1 VTKPIR
7 VDYDRVERH
16 EFEIYKESILQRL
29 DIYIH
34 KRVPEYSRTLV
45 QKLIKDGMITV
56 NGHTSKPA
64 YEINL
69 GDRIVCDL
77 PKLILPHVVAS
88 DIPLEI
94 VHEDEHLIAINKP
107 QQFVVHPAE
116 GHWDDTL
123 VNALLHHCGVLPE
136 TDEIY
141 KPGIVHRID
150 KDTSGVIIAA
160 KTLKAHGLLTK
171 QFQDRVVQKSYRA
184 IVEGEVP
191 FDEDI
196 IDKDMERSKH
206 DFEKMTVVKKGTGKS
221 AISFYRVLERFDGF
235 TLVEV
240 APKTGRTHQIRVHMA
255 SIGHPCIADSA
266 YGRRDALFLRD
277 LGATE
282 DPLVPDPQQPILM
295 RQALH
300 AFSIQFV
307 HPGTGMTV
315 SYQAPLAEDL
325 ETVLSLLRKYK
336 PKDKPEEDP
345 GFRTSQE
352 ATPQAAMS
360 EATPAGEDPG
370 TAAIAPSAGTK
381 KAARKAEAKKKAP
394 SKRPAAPKKPSEPK
408 KKPKTPEPRKNAG
421 PAKKPR
427 AKAKKST

>member
-1 VTKPIR
+1 MSKPIR
-7 VDYDRVERH
+7 VDYDRIERT

-34 KRVPEYSRTLV
+34 KRKPEYSRTLV
-45 QKLIKDGMITV
+45 QKLIQDGLITV
-56 NGHTSKPA
+56 NGHKTKPA
-64 YEINL
+64 YVINM
-69 GDRIVCDL
+69 GDKITCDL

-107 QQFVVHPAE
+107 PQFVVHPAA

-160 KTLKAHGLLTK
+160 KSLKAHGELTK

-184 IVEGEVP
+184 IVEGEVE

-196 IDKDMERSKH
+196 IDKDMDRSKH
-206 DFEKMTVVKKGTGKS
+206 DFEKMAVVKKGTGKS
-221 AISFYRVLERFDGF
+221 AISYYRVLERFEGF
-235 TLVEV
+235 TFVEV

-266 YGRRDALFLRD
+266 YGKRDALFLRD

-282 DPLVPDPQQPILM
+282 DPLVPDPLQPILM

-300 AFSIQFV
+300 AFTIQFT
-307 HPGTGMTV
+307 HPGTGMIV
-315 SYQAPLAEDL
+315 QYAAPLAQDL
-325 ETVLSLLRKYK
+325 ETVLTLLRKYK
-336 PKDKPEEDP
+336 SKDKPVEEAP
-345 GFRTSQE
+345 APRTQ
-352 ATPQAAMS
+352 PDAAD
-360 EATPAGEDPG
+360 APAPEVQM
-370 TAAIAPSAGTK
+370 AP
-381 KAARKAEAKKKAP
+381 E
-394 SKRPAAPKKPSEPK
+394 APKKPV
-408 KKPKTPEPRKNAG
+408 RK
-421 PAKKPR
+421 
-427 AKAKKST
+427 AKAKPKVKAKPKAKAKTKKKTAAKKK

>member
-1 VTKPIR
+1 M
-7 VDYDRVERH
+7 
-16 EFEIYKESILQRL
+16 
-29 DIYIH
+29 
-34 KRVPEYSRTLV
+34 PEYSRTLV

-56 NGHTSKPA
+56 NGRSSKPA

-69 GDRIVCDL
+69 GDRIVCEL
-77 PKLILPHVVAS
+77 PKLIQPHVVAT

-94 VHEDEHLIAINKP
+94 VHEDDHLIAINKP
-107 QQFVVHPAE
+107 PQFVVHPAA

-196 IDKDMERSKH
+196 IDKDMDRHKK
-206 DFEKMTVVKKGTGKS
+206 DFEKMAVVKKGTGKT
-221 AISFYRVLERFDGF
+221 AISFYRVIERFDGYTF
-235 TLVEV
+235 VEV

-255 SIGHPCIADSA
+255 SIGHPCVADSA

-277 LGATE
+277 LGAAE
-282 DPLVPDPQQPILM
+282 DPLIPEPDQPILM

-300 AFSIQFV
+300 AFTISFT
-307 HPGTGMTV
+307 HPATGETV
-315 SYQAPLAEDL
+315 EYSAPLAQDMEL
-325 ETVLSLLRKYK
+325 LLTLLRKYK
-336 PKDKPEEDP
+336 
-345 GFRTSQE
+345 S
-352 ATPQAAMS
+352 
-360 EATPAGEDPG
+360 
-370 TAAIAPSAGTK
+370 
-381 KAARKAEAKKKAP
+381 KAP
-394 SKRPAAPKKPSEPK
+394 APEPK
-408 KKPKTPEPRKNAG
+408 KG
-421 PAKKPR
+421 KK
-427 AKAKKST
+427 KK

>member
-1 VTKPIR
+1 VTKPVR

-34 KRVPEYSRTLV
+34 KRMPEYSRTLV

-56 NGHTSKPA
+56 NGRSSKPA

-69 GDRIVCDL
+69 GDRIVCEL
-77 PKLILPHVVAS
+77 PKLIQPHVVAS
-88 DIPLEI
+88 DIPLDI
-94 VHEDEHLIAINKP
+94 VHEDDHLIAINKP
-107 QQFVVHPAE
+107 PQFVVHPAA

-160 KTLKAHGLLTK
+160 KTLRAHGELTK

-196 IDKDMERSKH
+196 IDKDMDRHKK
-206 DFEKMTVVKKGTGKS
+206 DFEKMAVVKKGTGKS
-221 AISFYRVLERFDGF
+221 AISFYRVVERFDGF
-235 TLVEV
+235 TFVEV

-255 SIGHPCIADSA
+255 SIGHPCVSDSS

-277 LGATE
+277 LGAAE
-282 DPLVPDPQQPILM
+282 DPLVPEPDQPILM

-300 AFSIQFV
+300 AFKISFV
-307 HPGTGMTV
+307 HPGTGETV
-315 SYQAPLAEDL
+315 EYSAPLAQDL
-325 ETVLSLLRKYK
+325 ELVLQLLRKYK
-336 PKDKPEEDP
+336 PK
-345 GFRTSQE
+345 
-352 ATPQAAMS
+352 
-360 EATPAGEDPG
+360 
-370 TAAIAPSAGTK
+370 AP
-381 KAARKAEAKKKAP
+381 
-394 SKRPAAPKKPSEPK
+394 PAAPEPK
-408 KKPKTPEPRKNAG
+408 P
-421 PAKKPR
+421 
-427 AKAKKST
+427 KKSKKK

>member
-1 VTKPIR
+1 MLPPRRYTVAVVKPVR
-7 VDYDRVERH
+7 VDYERIERI

-34 KRVPEYSRTLV
+34 KRQPEYSRTLV

-56 NGHTSKPA
+56 NGHTTKPA

-69 GDRIVCDL
+69 GDKIICDL
-77 PKLILPHVVAS
+77 PKLIQPHVIAS

-94 VHEDEHLIAINKP
+94 IHEDEHLIAINKP
-107 QQFVVHPAE
+107 PQFVVHPAA

-136 TDEIY
+136 SEEIY

-160 KTLKAHGLLTK
+160 KTLRAHGELTK

-184 IVEGEVP
+184 IVEGEVE

-196 IDKDMERSKH
+196 IDKDMDRSKH
-206 DFEKMTVVKKGTGKS
+206 DHEKMAVVKKGTGKS
-221 AISFYRVLERFDGF
+221 AISFYRVIERFEGF
-235 TLVEV
+235 TFVEV

-255 SIGHPCIADSA
+255 SIGHPCIADSS

-277 LGATE
+277 LGAET
-282 DPLVPDPQQPILM
+282 DPMVPDPLQPLLM

-300 AFSIQFV
+300 AYTIQFT
-307 HPGTGMTV
+307 HPGTGMIV
-315 SYQAPLAEDL
+315 QYCAPVAKDMEDL
-325 ETVLSLLRKYK
+325 LTLLRKYK
-336 PKDKPEEDP
+336 SKDNPYVPEPPPPPPEPVVEPPPAEVVIEKPAKARKSKP
-345 GFRTSQE
+345 
-352 ATPQAAMS
+352 AAK
-360 EATPAGEDPG
+360 P
-370 TAAIAPSAGTK
+370 K
-381 KAARKAEAKKKAP
+381 KATKAKTASKAKKKSA
-394 SKRPAAPKKPSEPK
+394 K
-408 KKPKTPEPRKNAG
+408 KK
-421 PAKKPR
+421 
-427 AKAKKST
+427 S

>member
-1 VTKPIR
+1 MLSQALGSQHFEKTTCLFSQRFSIIPAVTKPVR
-7 VDYDRVERH
+7 VDYDRIERH

-34 KRVPEYSRTLV
+34 KRMPEYSRTLV
-45 QKLIKDGMITV
+45 QKLIKDGKITV
-56 NGHTSKPA
+56 NGRTSKPA

-69 GDRIVCDL
+69 GDRIVCEL
-77 PKLILPHVVAS
+77 PRLILPHVVAT

-94 VHEDEHLIAINKP
+94 VHEDDHLIAINKP
-107 QQFVVHPAE
+107 PQFVVHPAA

-160 KTLKAHGLLTK
+160 KTLKAHGEITK

-184 IVEGEVP
+184 IVEGEVA

-196 IDKDMERSKH
+196 IDKDMDRHKKEF
-206 DFEKMTVVKKGTGKS
+206 DKMAVVKKGTGKN
-221 AISFYRVLERFDGF
+221 AVSFYRVIERFNGF
-235 TLVEV
+235 TFVEV

-255 SIGHPCIADSA
+255 SIGHPCVSDSA
-266 YGRRDALFLRD
+266 YGKRDALFLRD

-282 DPLVPDPQQPILM
+282 DPLVPEPEQPILM

-300 AFSIQFV
+300 AYRISFT
-307 HPGTGMTV
+307 HPGTGMIVEYT
-315 SYQAPLAEDL
+315 APVAKDL
-325 ETVLSLLRKYK
+325 ELVLELLRKYRPQLQPKGSK
-336 PKDKPEEDP
+336 P
-345 GFRTSQE
+345 
-352 ATPQAAMS
+352 
-360 EATPAGEDPG
+360 
-370 TAAIAPSAGTK
+370 
-381 KAARKAEAKKKAP
+381 AKKK
-394 SKRPAAPKKPSEPK
+394 S
-408 KKPKTPEPRKNAG
+408 
-421 PAKKPR
+421 
-427 AKAKKST
+427 

>member
-1 VTKPIR
+1 MRVVKPVR
-7 VDYDRVERH
+7 VDYERVERC

-29 DIYIH
+29 DIYVH
-34 KRVPEYSRTLV
+34 KRKPEYSRTLV

-56 NGHTSKPA
+56 NGHPSKPA

-77 PKLILPHVVAS
+77 PKLIQPHVVPA
-88 DIPLEI
+88 DIPLDI
-94 VHEDEHLIAINKP
+94 VHEDDHLIAINKP
-107 QQFVVHPAE
+107 PQFVVHPAA

-160 KTLKAHGLLTK
+160 KSLKAHGELTK
-171 QFQDRVVQKSYRA
+171 QFQDRTVQKSYRA

-196 IDKDMERSKH
+196 IDKDMDRSKH
-206 DFEKMTVVKKGTGKS
+206 DFEKMAVVKKGTGKS

-235 TLVEV
+235 TFVEV

-255 SIGHPCIADSA
+255 SIGHPCVADSA

-277 LGATE
+277 LGASE
-282 DPLVPDPQQPILM
+282 DPLVPDPLQPILM

-300 AFSIQFV
+300 AFRIQFT
-307 HPGTGMTV
+307 HPATGLTV
-315 SYQAPLAEDL
+315 EYSAPLAEDMDF
-325 ETVLSLLRKYK
+325 VLQLLRKYK
-336 PKDKPEEDP
+336 AKERPP
-345 GFRTSQE
+345 QE
-352 ATPQAAMS
+352 AEKPAPAAS
-360 EATPAGEDPG
+360 AAG
-370 TAAIAPSAGTK
+370 APEK
-381 KAARKAEAKKKAP
+381 KKRARKAGAKKA
-394 SKRPAAPKKPSEPK
+394 
-408 KKPKTPEPRKNAG
+408 T
-421 PAKKPR
+421 
-427 AKAKKST
+427 

>member
-1 VTKPIR
+1 VVKPVR
-7 VDYDRVERH
+7 VDYDVLERH
-16 EFEIYKESILQRL
+16 EFDIYKESILQRL

-34 KRVPEYSRTLV
+34 KRLPTYSRTLV
-45 QKLIKDGMITV
+45 QKLIKDGKITV
-56 NGHTSKPA
+56 NGHPSKPA
-64 YEINL
+64 YGINL
-69 GDRIVCDL
+69 GDYIVCEL
-77 PKLILPHVVAS
+77 PRIIPPHVVAT
-88 DIPLEI
+88 DIPLNI

-107 QQFVVHPAE
+107 PQFVVHPAA

-123 VNALLHHCGVLPE
+123 VNALLHHCGTLPE

-160 KTLKAHGLLTK
+160 KTLRAHGEITK
-171 QFQDRVVQKSYRA
+171 QFQARTVQKSYRA

-196 IDKDMERSKH
+196 IDKDMDRSKH
-206 DFEKMTVVKKGTGKS
+206 DFEKMAVVKKGTGGKS

-255 SIGHPCIADSA
+255 SIGHPCIADSS

-282 DPLVPDPQQPILM
+282 DPLIPDPQQPILM

-300 AFSIQFV
+300 AYNIKFT
-307 HPGTGMTV
+307 HPGTGMIVDYT
-315 SYQAPLAEDL
+315 APLAEDL
-325 ETVLSLLRKYK
+325 ELVLTLLRKYK
-336 PKDKPEEDP
+336 SKDKPPPEPFDSAQGKPEH
-345 GFRTSQE
+345 
-352 ATPQAAMS
+352 A
-360 EATPAGEDPG
+360 PAPVVEPK
-370 TAAIAPSAGTK
+370 P
-381 KAARKAEAKKKAP
+381 KAAKKPKAKPKAKVKAKAKPKTAAKKK
-394 SKRPAAPKKPSEPK
+394 
-408 KKPKTPEPRKNAG
+408 
-421 PAKKPR
+421 
-427 AKAKKST
+427 

>member
-1 VTKPIR
+1 MTKPVR
-7 VDYDRVERH
+7 VDYERVERH

-34 KRVPEYSRTLV
+34 KRMPEYSRTLV

-56 NGHTSKPA
+56 NGHATKPA
-64 YEINL
+64 YEINM
-69 GDRIVCDL
+69 GDLIVCEL
-77 PKLILPHVVAS
+77 PKLIQPHVVPS

-107 QQFVVHPAE
+107 PQFVVHPAA

-160 KTLKAHGLLTK
+160 KTLKAHGELTK

-184 IVEGEVP
+184 IVEGEVA
-191 FDEDI
+191 FDQDI
-196 IDKDMERSKH
+196 IDKDMDRHKK
-206 DFEKMTVVKKGTGKS
+206 DFEKMSVVKKGTGKS
-221 AISFYRVLERFDGF
+221 AISMYRVIERFEGF
-235 TLVEV
+235 TFVEV

-255 SIGHPCIADSA
+255 SIGHPCICDSA
-266 YGRRDALFLRD
+266 YGKRDALFLRD

-282 DPLVPDPQQPILM
+282 DPLVPDPDQPILM

-300 AFSIQFV
+300 AYWISFV

-315 SYQAPLAEDL
+315 EYSAPVAKDL
-325 ETVLSLLRKYK
+325 ELVLELLRKYK
-336 PKDKPEEDP
+336 SK
-345 GFRTSQE
+345 
-352 ATPQAAMS
+352 TPPVES
-360 EATPAGEDPG
+360 
-370 TAAIAPSAGTK
+370 K
-381 KAARKAEAKKKAP
+381 KAKRK
-394 SKRPAAPKKPSEPK
+394 
-408 KKPKTPEPRKNAG
+408 
-421 PAKKPR
+421 
-427 AKAKKST
+427 